1 MLVCAARAAGMPY
14 EDLRL
19 ISIHIYAFSLSPR
32 SGLCCAFCF
41 SEVENEKDKMIGFHV
56 LKPYTTCGTTLY
68 TQYRDLPYYRTA
80 TKCWHL
86 PLSLLVLI
94 LPLLCPRE
102 EAIAGGSSTRGTF
115 VVNGVAAGP
124 RPP

>member
-1 MLVCAARAAGMPY
+1 MLVRAARAPGMPY

-56 LKPYTTCGTTLY
+56 PH
-68 TQYRDLPYYRTA
+68 DLRHDAIHTVPRSAVLSDSYEMLAFT
-80 TKCWHL
+80 
-86 PLSLLVLI
+86 PLSVGTYFTPALSQ
-94 LPLLCPRE
+94 
-102 EAIAGGSSTRGTF
+102 GGGCCRRLFDAWHFSSSTES
-115 VVNGVAAGP
+115 AGP